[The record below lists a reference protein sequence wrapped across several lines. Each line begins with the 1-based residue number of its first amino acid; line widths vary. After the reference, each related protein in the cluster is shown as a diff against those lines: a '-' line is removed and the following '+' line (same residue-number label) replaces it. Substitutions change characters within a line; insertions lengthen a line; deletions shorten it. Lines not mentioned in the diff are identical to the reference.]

1 MRLPFGISV
10 KVNSKE
16 QTTERSGAS
25 QQRLRLRNERTYP
38 RVSLS
43 WGRADRLPLIKRV
56 INSAQVNASFESSE
70 ASEGEGSLMPGHLLS
85 EETKTEFRAS
95 WNGRWRWGPTT
106 TIERVISTS
115 ESRDFEPTATGDGA
129 QPLRGTRD
137 KERVTTTFKITHN
150 LKPRRL
156 PLIGR
161 LKSDVTLNL
170 EQKFEGETRSI
181 ATGDEERVPQRQR
194 GPLAHAVVHDL
205 QLQHEL
211 PRRGADSHREQQRP
225 PARQDAKD
233 PRGAA
238 FGHVLSPLSMLLS
251 AATGDIFV
259 FNQREQRALIGLT
272 AALLIGMLV
281 AASDWHRP
289 SHSEEFSVVPRAVAP
304 PPLEEVVVKQ
314 GPLSLNSAT
323 IAELVALPAIGPTIA
338 ERIVAFRR
346 ERGPFERLEQLT
358 EVNGIGAK
366 TLEKLRP
373 LLTVE

>member
-1 MRLPFGISV
+1 
-10 KVNSKE
+10 
-16 QTTERSGAS
+16 
-25 QQRLRLRNERTYP
+25 
-38 RVSLS
+38 
-43 WGRADRLPLIKRV
+43 
-56 INSAQVNASFESSE
+56 
-70 ASEGEGSLMPGHLLS
+70 
-85 EETKTEFRAS
+85 
-95 WNGRWRWGPTT
+95 
-106 TIERVISTS
+106 
-115 ESRDFEPTATGDGA
+115 
-129 QPLRGTRD
+129 
-137 KERVTTTFKITHN
+137 
-150 LKPRRL
+150 
-156 PLIGR
+156 
-161 LKSDVTLNL
+161 
-170 EQKFEGETRSI
+170 
-181 ATGDEERVPQRQR
+181 
-194 GPLAHAVVHDL
+194 
-205 QLQHEL
+205 
-211 PRRGADSHREQQRP
+211 
-225 PARQDAKD
+225 
-233 PRGAA
+233 
-238 FGHVLSPLSMLLS
+238 MLLS